1 METNLID
8 KAVDAAARVLR
19 QRPSALI
26 SDVDG
31 TLSPIVASPEKAVV
45 LPACRRALKDLAS
58 RLDLVAVVSGRT
70 AADARRMV
78 GLEELLYI
86 GNHGLE
92 RWDSAH
98 GYRNDAA
105 AFEGEMRELRAK
117 LDERT
122 RQIPGVRTED
132 KGTILSLHYRGA
144 PRPDEIRRRILALLD
159 QTLPPGRFVVAEGK
173 MVVEVRPSLAL
184 DKGTVIER
192 LVEEHGLGGVVFLGD
207 DLTDVDAMSALR
219 RLREVG
225 PATLGVGVA
234 GDEVSGRLIERIGR
248 PAARPERRRR
258 LPGAT
263 GADPF
268 GIAIPHSADGVTLNS
283 GSSLPTIRRDA
294 GCTRRPGPS
303 SPLFSG
309 VAFRRDLDG
318 GRSCSVTAVTDRRV
332 SARPTTAR
340 ATGCEQRRERSA

>member
-1 METNLID
+1 VDANLID
-8 KAVDAAARVLR
+8 EAVDVAARVLR

-31 TLSPIVASPEKAVV
+31 TLSPIVASPEEAVV

-58 RLDLVAVVSGRT
+58 HLDLVAVVSGRT

-78 GLEELLYI
+78 GLDELLYI

-92 RWDSAH
+92 RWDNAH

-105 AFEGEMRELRAK
+105 AFEGEMKGLRAK

-144 PRPDEIRRRILALLD
+144 PRPDETRRRILALLD
-159 QTLPPGRFVVAEGK
+159 ETLPPRGFVVAEGK

-184 DKGTVIER
+184 DKGTVIEG
-192 LVEEHGLGGVVFLGD
+192 LVEEHGLRGVVFLGD

-219 RLREVG
+219 QLREAG
-225 PATLGVGVA
+225 AATLGVGVA
-234 GDEVSGRLIERIGR
+234 GDEVSSRLIGESDMLLPDPNAVGVFLERL
-248 PAARPERRRR
+248 AQALSE
-258 LPGAT
+258 
-263 GADPF
+263 
-268 GIAIPHSADGVTLNS
+268 
-283 GSSLPTIRRDA
+283 
-294 GCTRRPGPS
+294 
-303 SPLFSG
+303 
-309 VAFRRDLDG
+309 
-318 GRSCSVTAVTDRRV
+318 
-332 SARPTTAR
+332 
-340 ATGCEQRRERSA
+340 